1 MSRVL
6 GERLIAVLQPVMFTW
21 AAIINLATSLAADP
35 DAAFRSLA
43 VGALIALAAFGLSLL
58 LTRSWTLATLLASGF
73 MLFTVRQ
80 TLAGLAML
88 TFAVWW
94 LLVLLVRRYTGRRAP
109 NWALPQFIARAT
121 GIFSIA
127 LVAVAGWG
135 FASAVSAGQP
145 EWNPPSY
152 SADGSGGPNVY
163 VILLD
168 GYPRADTLQETFG
181 IDNTEFTADLEDR
194 GFTVS
199 DGARANYN
207 KTWLTLASMFN
218 GSYVD
223 RMLIDGRVP
232 EEAPIQVRWL
242 AGMIE
247 RAAML
252 DAFRDRGYLI
262 RTVPTPFTSTALT
275 SADEIADVGGLTE
288 VEARLISLS
297 PWAQIFREPV
307 LDFLVAQQLSVI
319 DRSLELTA
327 AFAEVRADQPQLL
340 FSHIHSP
347 HTPFVL
353 HPGETEPAPLPECL
367 PTLCSM
373 WSTTTEEL
381 GIGTAEFADAME
393 LQLDELNR
401 LVLEALDRIQKADP
415 DAVVVLFSDHG
426 IRYSL
431 EDLDEHYRVLLAART
446 PDGETPFADNDSP
459 VNILR
464 GVLARLVEGVEPLE
478 YERWDS
484 DWVRIMDMERAE

>member
-1 MSRVL
+1 MPRDL
-6 GERLIAVLQPVMFTW
+6 AERLLAVLQPVMFTW

-35 DAAFRSLA
+35 DAAFRSMV
-43 VGALIALAAFGLSLL
+43 VGALIAVAAFGICLL
-58 LTRSWTLATLLASGF
+58 LTRSWALATLLASGF

-88 TFAVWW
+88 TFAAWW
-94 LLVLLVRRYTGRRAP
+94 LLVLLLRRRTGRQAP
-109 NWALPQFIARAT
+109 SWALPRFIARAT

-135 FASAVSAGQP
+135 LASAVSAGQP
-145 EWNPPSY
+145 EWDPPSY
-152 SADGSGGPNVY
+152 AAEGSGGPNVY
-163 VILLD
+163 VVLLD
-168 GYPRADTLQETFG
+168 GYPRADTLEETFG
-181 IDNTEFTADLEDR
+181 IDNTEFNADLEDR

-199 DGARANYN
+199 HGARANYN

-223 RMLIDGRVP
+223 RMLIDGQVP
-232 EEAPIQVRWL
+232 EEAPLQVRWL

-247 RAAML
+247 RATIL

-288 VEARLISLS
+288 VEARFISLS

-307 LDFLVAQQLSVI
+307 LDFLVAQQVSVI

-327 AFAEVRADQPQLL
+327 AFAEDRGDQPQLV
-340 FSHIHSP
+340 FSHVHSP

-353 HPGETEPAPLPECL
+353 HPEETEPAPLPECL

-381 GIGTAEFADAME
+381 DIGTPEFADAMK
-393 LQLDELNR
+393 LQLAELNR
-401 LVLEALDRIQKADP
+401 LVLEALERIEEVDP

-431 EDLDEHYRVLLAART
+431 DDLDEHYRVLLAART
-446 PDGETPFADNDSP
+446 PDDEALFVDDDSP

-464 GVLARLVEGVEPLE
+464 GVLAMLIEGVESLD
-478 YERWDS
+478 YERWNS